1 MERNLQDVT
10 FVVVDLETTGGAP
23 FGGSEITEFGAVKV
37 RGGEV
42 IGEFSTFVR
51 TDGAIPQFIV
61 EMTGITDDMIADS
74 PSIDV
79 IFPQFIEWAG
89 SHEETVLIAHNAP
102 FDISFLKAAA
112 MKLEYPW
119 PKYVVLDTVKIARA
133 AIDRDEVPNYK
144 LGTLAQF
151 FETKVQ
157 PTHRAL
163 DDAQTTVEIFHR
175 IVERLG
181 SHVTTLSEL
190 HKYKRPR

>member
-10 FVVVDLETTGGAP
+10 FVIVDLETTGGAP

-61 EMTGITDDMIADS
+61 EMTGITDEMIADA
-74 PSIDV
+74 PGIETV
-79 IFPQFIEWAG
+79 FPQFIEWVG
-89 SHEETVLIAHNAP
+89 SHEESVLIAHNAP

-112 MKLEYPW
+112 LKLEFEW
-119 PKYVVLDTVKIARA
+119 PKYLVLDTVKLGRI

-144 LGTLAQF
+144 LGTLAAF
-151 FETKVQ
+151 FETEVR

-175 IVERLG
+175 IIERLG
-181 SHVTTLSEL
+181 SQVTTLKEL
-190 HKYKRPR
+190 HKIKQGK